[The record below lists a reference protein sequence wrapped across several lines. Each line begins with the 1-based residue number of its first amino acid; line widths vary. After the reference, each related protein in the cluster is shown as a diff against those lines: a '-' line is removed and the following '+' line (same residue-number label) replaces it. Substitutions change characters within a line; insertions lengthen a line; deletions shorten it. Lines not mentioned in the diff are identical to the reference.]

1 MADLVE
7 GRVRERERLI
17 ADSAGETAAPVIVRS
32 MTATQTVWLGRALAE
47 LRGAGHRSGG
57 ARTAVVELLAEQDCC
72 LTAQEIF
79 DQLRE
84 RDRRVGI
91 ASVYRA
97 LELLTSMKLVQRL
110 EMGEGTARYEPAHAD
125 GDHHHHVVCE
135 RCGKVAAFEDDE
147 LEDALEGLAGK
158 LGFEL
163 GGHDVVLRGE
173 CPDCRRS

>member
-1 MADLVE
+1 V
-7 GRVRERERLI
+7 
-17 ADSAGETAAPVIVRS
+17 
-32 MTATQTVWLGRALAE
+32 TATQTAWLEHALDE

-79 DQLRE
+79 DQLRA

-97 LELLTSMKLVQRL
+97 LDLLTSMKLVQRL

-125 GDHHHHVVCE
+125 GEHHHHVVCE

-158 LGFEL
+158 LGYAL

-173 CPDCRRS
+173 CPACRER